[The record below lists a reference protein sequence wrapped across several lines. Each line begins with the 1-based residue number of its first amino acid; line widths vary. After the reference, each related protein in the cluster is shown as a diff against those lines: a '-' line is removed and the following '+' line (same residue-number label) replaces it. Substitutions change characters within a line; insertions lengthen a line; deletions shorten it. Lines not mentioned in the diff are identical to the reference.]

1 MQIGVFHPGTQHSWQ
16 TALALQD
23 LDRLAWYATSI
34 FYQPDRLPYRL
45 ERWLPGGLGERLHRE
60 FLRVSHPRID
70 PAKVRTAGVSEWLE
84 RISGRL
90 GWRKLALKFD
100 LLGNRR
106 FVNTLAD
113 DIRSDRPF
121 TLWGYNASSL
131 DTFELAKAEGR
142 TCILDR
148 TIGDFRYYN
157 AEMARLQE
165 RYGDWFLPTE
175 KGMSTE
181 RIGRDQREYELADA
195 ILVGSEAAAST
206 IRTHAGNTVAAKL
219 RVLNYCFD
227 EDLFGNQPKPAAV
240 PRSGPIKF
248 LFLGQANPRKGFHH
262 ALEAIA
268 QLPVSEASLTIVG
281 DLAVPASTFAR
292 FADRVTYLPPVARR
306 EIPAIM
312 AAHHVLVF
320 PSYFE
325 GSALSLIEGLASGLA
340 LIQTPMSGAGVTER
354 TGIMLDRPD
363 SELLLAA
370 MRSVIEDR
378 DRLDAWR
385 AAAQDEAQ
393 AYTFAR
399 YRERIAALLEDLRL

>member
-1 MQIGVFHPGTQHSWQ
+1 MQVGVFHPGTQHSWQ

-45 ERWLPGGLGERLHRE
+45 ERWLPGPLGARLHRE
-60 FLRVSHPRID
+60 FQRVSHPRLD
-70 PAKVRTAGVSEWLE
+70 PARVRTAGLAEWAE

-106 FVNTLAD
+106 FVHSLAR
-113 DIRSDRPF
+113 DIRSNRPF
-121 TLWGYNASSL
+121 ALWGYNASSL
-131 DTFELAKAEGR
+131 DTFALAKAHGR

-148 TIGDFRYYN
+148 TIGDFRHYN
-157 AEMARLQE
+157 AEMARISAQ
-165 RYGDWFLPTE
+165 YGEWFLPTE
-175 KGMSTE
+175 KGMSAD
-181 RIGRDQREYELADA
+181 RISRDQQEYELADV

-206 IRTHAGNTVAAKL
+206 IRAHAGSEVAAKL

-227 EDLFGNQPKPAAV
+227 EALFAGQPAPQPV
-240 PRSGPIKF
+240 PKGGPVKF
-248 LFLGQANPRKGFHH
+248 LFLGQANPRKGIHH

-268 QLPVSEASLTIVG
+268 QIPASEASLTIVG
-281 DLAVPASTFAR
+281 DLCVPPAVFAR
-292 FADRVTYLPPVARR
+292 YADRVTHIPTVARS

-340 LIQTPMSGAGVTER
+340 LIQTPMSGEGVTER
-354 TGIMLDRPD
+354 TGIMLERPD
-363 SELLLAA
+363 SELLLGA
-370 MRSVIEDR
+370 MHLVIDDR
-378 DRLDAWR
+378 DQLDAWR
-385 AAAQDEAQ
+385 AAAQDEARGF
-393 AYTFAR
+393 TFGR
-399 YRERIAALLEDLRL
+399 YRERIASLLGELQL